1 MGFLDSPA
9 LVGASGNPARSVGV
23 QFSGRAGPFLG
34 LLVKGAL
41 LQLVTFGFYR
51 FWLNTDLRRHL
62 WSSTAVDGDALEY
75 TGRGRE
81 LLIGFLFA
89 LAIIG
94 PVFFIY
100 FLVGIEAERAKA
112 FLSLPLYLFLYF
124 FGQFA
129 IYRARRYRLTRTIWR
144 GVRFWMQ
151 GSGLAYAWRS
161 FLWALL
167 VGVTLGLALPWR
179 EAALERYKMKHT
191 YYGDLQ
197 GSFVGQGWDFFKRG
211 VWIWLVA
218 IILPVAFV
226 LIGWA
231 GFLNKNGL
239 FQQNAAIQDLARQDL
254 GMGLKIVI
262 GLAIVAIYVLISL
275 IPVALYAKYKAI
287 EMKWWVSGVRFGDL
301 SLNSRLRGRSM
312 LWLYLKMA
320 FFVWLTLVL
329 FLLIFGILGWGGAI
343 ALHLDI
349 MDLNSPAMKA
359 QLQQLVTAHQVLL
372 GIGFALSYIV
382 MLLALGVVQRFFLMR
397 GYWRLVAATLS
408 ISHIEAAEA
417 IVAKGSA
424 VSGFGEGL
432 ADGLDVAGF

>member
-9 LVGASGNPARSVGV
+9 LVSSGGKPARTAIVR
-23 QFSGRAGPFLG
+23 FSGRTGSFLG
-34 LLVKGAL
+34 LLVMGAL
-41 LQLVTFGFYR
+41 LQFVTFGFYR

-62 WSSTAVDGDALEY
+62 WSSTSVDGDVLEY

-100 FLVGIEAERAKA
+100 FIIGVEAERATA

-151 GSGLAYAWRS
+151 GSGLAYAWRA

-167 VGVTLGLALPWR
+167 VGATLGLALPWR

-191 YYGDLQ
+191 FYGDLQ
-197 GSFVGQGWDFFKRG
+197 GSFIGKGWDFFKRG
-211 VWIWLVA
+211 VWIWLAAMLVPAAFIVIGVA
-218 IILPVAFV
+218 NTF
-226 LIGWA
+226 
-231 GFLNKNGL
+231 NKNGL
-239 FQQNAAIQDLARQDL
+239 LQNNAAIQDLAKQDL
-254 GMGLKIVI
+254 SIGLKILL
-262 GLAIVAIYVLISL
+262 GVAIFIVYVLIL
-275 IPVALYAKYKAI
+275 LAPVALYAKYKAI
-287 EMKWWVSGVRFGDL
+287 EMKWWVAGVRFGAL
-301 SLNSRLRGRSM
+301 SLNSKLRGRSM
-312 LWLYLKMA
+312 LWLYFKMA
-320 FFVWLTLVL
+320 FFVWLTMVL
-329 FLLIFGILGWGGAI
+329 LTLMLGALAWGGAV
-343 ALHLDI
+343 ALHLNI
-349 MDLNSPAMKA
+349 TDLSSPAIKEQM
-359 QLQQLVTAHQVLL
+359 QQVMLAYQAPLIIGGGLFYIVLL
-372 GIGFALSYIV
+372 
-382 MLLALGVVQRFFLMR
+382 LAFGVVQRFFLMR
-397 GYWRLVAATLS
+397 GYWRLVAATLTV
-408 ISHIEAAEA
+408 SHIEAADA
-417 IVAKGSA
+417 VAAKGAA